1 MELPTRFQQAL
12 EPGEKILFVSKPDPS
27 KTDKPGTLIVTD
39 NRVLHFLPGY
49 YGQIGLGAMV
59 KFHVLNFVGAE
70 DIIIEKGAS
79 KSTIAIIRN
88 ERMPEV
94 MKDIPNDIVE
104 KVVEVIKAELFRIRL
119 RRKIQVCQVS

>member
-1 MELPTRFQQAL
+1 
-12 EPGEKILFVSKPDPS
+12 
-27 KTDKPGTLIVTD
+27 
-39 NRVLHFLPGY
+39 
-49 YGQIGLGAMV
+49 MV

-79 KSTIAIIRN
+79 KSTIVIIRN

-94 MKDIPNDIVE
+94 MKYIPNDIVE

>member
-1 MELPTRFQQAL
+1 MELPTGFQQAL
-12 EPGEKILFVSKPDPS
+12 EPGEKVLFVTKPDSS
-27 KTDKPGTLIVTD
+27 KTDKTGTLIVTD
-39 NRVLHFLPGY
+39 NRVLQFLPGH

-70 DIIIEKGAS
+70 DIIIKRGVS

-94 MKDIPNDIVE
+94 MKDIPNDDVD

-119 RRKIQVCQVS
+119 RRKIQVCQIS